1 MTKHFIIQPQ
11 DRIGLSRIHSAEYV
25 GVSPVL
31 FDEMVQD
38 GRMPQPKQV
47 NSRLIWDRLEL
58 EEHFRDLPRRAVSG
72 HVDESGSEWGTE

>member
-11 DRIGLSRIHSAEYV
+11 DRIGLSRVQSAEYV

-38 GRMPQPKQV
+38 RRMPQPKQV
-47 NSRLIWDRLEL
+47 NSRLIWYRPEL
-58 EEHFRDLPRRAVSG
+58 DEHFRDLPRRQVSG
-72 HVDESGSEWGTE
+72 HVGESSSEWGTG